1 MSLPSRVSSLRRLLA
16 HAGLAFALLL
26 AQLGMLGHTYTAHP
40 LESRAAA
47 QAAARNAPEKPA
59 PGHGDARDVCSL
71 CLAYSVFTGSL
82 PSTFHL
88 DAAFAERIAYL
99 PPHAHGAPS
108 FPFVS
113 YASRAPP
120 SPQA

>member
-1 MSLPSRVSSLRRLLA
+1 MSLPFRVSPLRRLLA

-40 LESRAAA
+40 LESRAEA
-47 QAAARNAPEKPA
+47 QAARNAPEKSQS
-59 PGHGDARDVCSL
+59 GHSDARDVCSL
-71 CLAYSVFTGSL
+71 CLAYSVFSGSL

-88 DAAFAERIAYL
+88 DAALLERIAYL
-99 PPHAHGAPS
+99 APHAHGAPS
-108 FPFVS
+108 FPFLS

-120 SPQA
+120 SPRA